1 VVTSIVLAGGGS
13 SRLGGI
19 KAMQIVGGKSLLQRV
34 VERVALVSDQI
45 LVIGSVYQPGFPTDP
60 RVQYKEDL
68 YPGKGPLGGIYTGLL
83 ASKSVY
89 NVVVACDMPFLNV
102 ELLRYMIKLSPGF
115 DAVVPRVGKVQPLHA
130 VYSRACVDTMGVQVK
145 DNRVK
150 ITWFLD
156 DVHVRYIEQ
165 AECQDFDPRLLSFFN
180 VNSQADLARAN
191 TLIEE
196 NTGLGNR
203 DKL

>member
-1 VVTSIVLAGGGS
+1 
-13 SRLGGI
+13 
-19 KAMQIVGGKSLLQRV
+19 MQIVGGKSLLQRV
-34 VERVALVSDQI
+34 VDRVTLISDQI
-45 LVIGSVYQPGFPTDP
+45 LVIGSAYQPGFPVDS
-60 RVQYKEDL
+60 RIEYKEDL
-68 YPGKGPLGGIYTGLL
+68 YPDKGPLGGIYTGLS

-102 ELLRYMIKLSPGF
+102 ELLRYLIKLSPGF

-130 VYSRACVDTMGVQVK
+130 VYSRACVDAMRVQVE
-145 DNRVK
+145 DDRVK

-165 AECQDFDPRLLSFFN
+165 VECQIFDPQLLSFFN
-180 VNSQADLARAN
+180 VNSRAELARAN
-191 TLIEE
+191 RLAEDI
-196 NTGLGNR
+196 GLGDK